1 MLEQQTNELDAIVAR
16 WQQLLDLH
24 GRDLTRWPPEAE
36 AEIYAL
42 PEAGT
47 SARPARATLTA
58 TGQRSSP

>member
-24 GRDLTRWPPEAE
+24 GRDLARWPPEAE

-42 PEAGT
+42 NE
-47 SARPARATLTA
+47 RAPLVLSDA
-58 TGQRSSP
+58 LQQLRRACPDC